1 MIALKDF
8 DEANMKA
15 DKKHYKHIDIYY
27 IGYITIKRNDDC
39 ENIYSVTPLYLII
52 HSATGYFT
60 EQNYNKYLILDSTI
74 KYEEVCSGI
83 RAEIK
88 RINGGNKPFYEKDY
102 SRIKVDTDDNLPLNK
117 TLISNIDN
125 NC

>member
-1 MIALKDF
+1 MNKIPQTYKDDKIYKHQKQKLLSFFNYMIALKDF
-8 DEANMKA
+8 DEANMKV

-27 IGYITIKRNDDC
+27 IDYITIKRTDDQ

-60 EQNYNKYLILDSTI
+60 EENYNKYLILE
-74 KYEEVCSGI
+74 YEEVCSGI

-88 RINGGNKPFYEKDY
+88 
-102 SRIKVDTDDNLPLNK
+102 
-117 TLISNIDN
+117 
-125 NC
+125 